1 VTDPLLPGLTGLTGL
16 DGLTD
21 VDADA
26 SGEKLVRCS
35 GCGRPLRDPASRAR
49 GHGPVCTEIRLL
61 EPPRGEQQE
70 TLPGL

>member
-1 VTDPLLPGLTGLTGL
+1 VTEPLLPGLTG
-16 DGLTD
+16 

-26 SGEKLVRCS
+26 DVNGDASREKLVRCS